1 MNEPPVNS
9 DPQHEEWEMRVQQ
22 TARAFPYPPTPD
34 IAGSVQR
41 RIARPQRVISRRLA
55 WAAILIL
62 VGLCALLAVPQVR
75 AAVLEFIRIGA
86 VRNFVHEPTATPGPT
101 PTQPTPT
108 PLKSILDLS
117 GETTFGKAQSQVK
130 FPIRLPGYPP
140 DLGVPDHVFLQNLG
154 GAVVVL
160 VWMGPQHPDKVR
172 MSLHQLEQG
181 SFAMKGEPRVIET
194 TTIRGHQALWTT
206 GPYVLQFIVN
216 GTPQYDMRRL
226 VVGHVLIW
234 EESSITY
241 RLETD
246 LTLDEALK
254 IAESLR

>member
-1 MNEPPVNS
+1 MNEQPVNS
-9 DPQHEEWEMRVQQ
+9 DPQPEEWEMRVQH

-34 IAGSVQR
+34 IAGSVR
-41 RIARPQRVISRRLA
+41 MRMARPPRAISRRLA

-86 VRNFVHEPTATPGPT
+86 VRIFPQEPTATPGPT

-108 PLKSILDLS
+108 PLKSILDLA
-117 GETTFGKAQSQVK
+117 GETTLSKAQSQVK

-140 DLGVPDHVFLQNLG
+140 DLGAPDHVFLQDLG
-154 GAVVVL
+154 GSVVVL
-160 VWMGPQHPDKVR
+160 VWMDPQHPDRVR
-172 MSLHQLEQG
+172 LSLHQLEQG
-181 SFAMKGEPRVIET
+181 TFAMKGAPRVIQS
-194 TTIRGHQALWTT
+194 TTIRGHPALWTD
-206 GPYVLQFIVN
+206 GPYVLQFMVN
-216 GTPQYDMRRL
+216 GHADYDMRRL
-226 VVGHVLIW
+226 VTGHVLIW
-234 EESSITY
+234 EEGGITY

-246 LTLDEALK
+246 VSLDEALK